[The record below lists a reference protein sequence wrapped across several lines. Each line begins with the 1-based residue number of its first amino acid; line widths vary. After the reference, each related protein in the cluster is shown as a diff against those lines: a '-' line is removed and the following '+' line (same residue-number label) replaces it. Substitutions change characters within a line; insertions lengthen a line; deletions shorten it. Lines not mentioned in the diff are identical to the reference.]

1 MGGATIYNTPVLQ
14 YSRVSIVSTIESV
27 DISRASRP
35 VSMKSFRQIGIRR
48 QAAWLTSQFRIQY
61 CHEGHSG
68 AESEKQPMIL
78 RATIT
83 FLLVFLAFFNP
94 GIASAQGPAQKL
106 SISMSS
112 TGMPSIQ
119 LFIARE
125 KNFFREEGF
134 DPQLIR
140 MSANAAIA
148 AGVAGELEALG
159 SVGSAVRA
167 IMRGVPLRVVS
178 VDLRRPI
185 FWLVSRGEFR
195 AAKDLKGKILGIVT
209 INGSQHS
216 AARKMLA
223 IHGVDSDKELTF
235 VQVGDESSQLQAL
248 VSNSI
253 QVAALTPPYVFLARD
268 KFKMNVLESSIDKFP
283 SIQQGIGVQVKT
295 FQEQPDWLRR
305 LLRVKAKATRFFHEN
320 EKETADLLAR
330 VWKSDVA
337 TATEW
342 YRRCKPAFT
351 PSGIP
356 TDEEIKEFL
365 AEEAQVLKLGESV
378 PSSKIFDFS
387 LQRAVNRELG
397 I

>member
-1 MGGATIYNTPVLQ
+1 M
-14 YSRVSIVSTIESV
+14 
-27 DISRASRP
+27 
-35 VSMKSFRQIGIRR
+35 
-48 QAAWLTSQFRIQY
+48 
-61 CHEGHSG
+61 
-68 AESEKQPMIL
+68 L
-78 RATIT
+78 RAASIT
-83 FLLVFLAFFNP
+83 TLIILAIF
-94 GIASAQGPAQKL
+94 ASPMAGAQAPLQKL
-106 SISMSS
+106 NISMSS

-125 KNFFREEGF
+125 KGYFREEGF

-148 AGVAGELEALG
+148 AGVAGELDALG
-159 SVGSAVRA
+159 SVGSAVRG
-167 IMRGVPLRVVS
+167 IMRGVPLRVIS

-195 AAKDLKGKILGIVT
+195 TAKELKGKTLGIAT

-235 VQVGDESSQLQAL
+235 VQVGDEASQLQAL

-253 QVAALTPPYVFLARD
+253 QVAGLTPPYVFLGRD

-295 FQEQPDWLRR
+295 LQNSPDWLRR
-305 LLRVKAKATRFFHEN
+305 LLRVKAKATRFFHDN
-320 EKETADLLAR
+320 EKETAEILAR
-330 VWKSDVA
+330 VWKSDLA

-351 PSGIP
+351 QTGIP
-356 TDEEIKEFL
+356 TDDEIKEFIADEAL
-365 AEEAQVLKLGESV
+365 ALKLSEAV
-378 PSSKIFDFS
+378 PPSRVFDFT
-387 LQRAVNRELG
+387 LQRAVNKELG
-397 I
+397 IKG

>member
-1 MGGATIYNTPVLQ
+1 M
-14 YSRVSIVSTIESV
+14 
-27 DISRASRP
+27 
-35 VSMKSFRQIGIRR
+35 M
-48 QAAWLTSQFRIQY
+48 
-61 CHEGHSG
+61 
-68 AESEKQPMIL
+68 L

-83 FLLVFLAFFNP
+83 FLLVFFVFFDPAVGN
-94 GIASAQGPAQKL
+94 AQGPVQKL

-148 AGVAGELEALG
+148 AGVAGELDALG

-185 FWLVSRGEFR
+185 FWLVSRTEFR
-195 AAKDLKGKILGIVT
+195 VAKELKGKALGIVT

-216 AARKMLA
+216 AARKMLS
-223 IHGVDSDKELTF
+223 IHGVDSDRELTF
-235 VQVGDESSQLQAL
+235 VQVGDESAQLQAL
-248 VSNSI
+248 VSNAI

-295 FQEQPDWLRR
+295 FQDQPDWLRR
-305 LLRVKAKATRFFHEN
+305 LLRVKAKATRFFHDN
-320 EKETADLLAR
+320 EKETAEILTR
-330 VWKSDVA
+330 VWKSDLA

-351 PSGIP
+351 ASGIP

-365 AEEAQVLKLGESV
+365 AEEAQTLKLTEPV
-378 PSSKIFDFS
+378 PPSKIFDFS

-397 I
+397 IKG

>member
-1 MGGATIYNTPVLQ
+1 MNFERLRNRKRLSAVVLVWLVILLTALTARAQTP
-14 YSRVSIVSTIESV
+14 
-27 DISRASRP
+27 
-35 VSMKSFRQIGIRR
+35 
-48 QAAWLTSQFRIQY
+48 
-61 CHEGHSG
+61 
-68 AESEKQPMIL
+68 
-78 RATIT
+78 
-83 FLLVFLAFFNP
+83 
-94 GIASAQGPAQKL
+94 QKL

-112 TGMPSIQ
+112 TGMPSIE

-134 DPQLIR
+134 EPQLIR

-148 AGVAGELEALG
+148 AGVAGELDALG

-167 IMRGVPLRVVS
+167 IMRGVPLRILS

-185 FWLVSRGEFR
+185 FWLVSRSEFR
-195 AAKDLKGKILGIVT
+195 TAKELKGKHLGIVT

-235 VQVGDESSQLQAL
+235 VQVGDEAAQLQAL

-253 QVAALTPPYVFLARD
+253 QAAALTPPYVFMARD

-295 FQEQPDWLRR
+295 FQDNPDWLRR
-305 LLRVKAKATRFFHEN
+305 LLRVKAKAARFFHEN
-320 EKETADLLAR
+320 EKDTAEILAR
-330 VWKSDVA
+330 TWKTDVA

-342 YRRCKPAFT
+342 YRRCKSAFT
-351 PSGIP
+351 LNGIP
-356 TDEEIKEFL
+356 TDDEIKESL
-365 AEEAQVLKLGESV
+365 AEEAQTLKLTETV
-378 PSSKIFDFS
+378 APSKVFDFS

-397 I
+397 IKQQ

>member
-1 MGGATIYNTPVLQ
+1 
-14 YSRVSIVSTIESV
+14 
-27 DISRASRP
+27 
-35 VSMKSFRQIGIRR
+35 
-48 QAAWLTSQFRIQY
+48 
-61 CHEGHSG
+61 
-68 AESEKQPMIL
+68 MIL

-83 FLLVFLAFFNP
+83 FLLVFLAFLNP
-94 GIASAQGPAQKL
+94 GIASAQGPVQKL

-148 AGVAGELEALG
+148 AGVAGELDALG

-295 FQEQPDWLRR
+295 LQEQPDWLRR

-320 EKETADLLAR
+320 EKETVDLLAR
-330 VWKSDVA
+330 MWKSDIA

-351 PSGIP
+351 PNGVP

-365 AEEAQVLKLGESV
+365 ADEAQALKLNEAV
-378 PSSKIFDFS
+378 PSRVFDFT

-397 I
+397 IK

>member
-1 MGGATIYNTPVLQ
+1 M
-14 YSRVSIVSTIESV
+14 SI
-27 DISRASRP
+27 
-35 VSMKSFRQIGIRR
+35 KSF
-48 QAAWLTSQFRIQY
+48 AVLF
-61 CHEGHSG
+61 
-68 AESEKQPMIL
+68 
-78 RATIT
+78 
-83 FLLVFLAFFNP
+83 VLALSHLFTDVLW
-94 GIASAQGPAQKL
+94 AQTLQKV

-148 AGVAGELEALG
+148 AGVAGELNALG
-159 SVGSAVRA
+159 SVGSAVRG
-167 IMRGVPLRVVS
+167 IMRGAPLRVLS

-185 FWLVSRGEFR
+185 FWLVARGEYR
-195 AAKDLKGKILGIVT
+195 SAKELKGKALGIAT

-216 AARKMLA
+216 AARKMLSLQ
-223 IHGVDSDKELTF
+223 GVDSDKDLTF
-235 VQVGDESSQLQAL
+235 VQVGDESSQLQAM

-283 SIQQGIGVQVKT
+283 SIQQGIGVHVKT
-295 FQEQPDWLRR
+295 LQDQPDWLKR
-305 LLRVKAKATRFFHEN
+305 LLRVKAKSARFFHEN
-320 EKETADLLAR
+320 EKETAEILAR
-330 VWKSDVA
+330 VWKSDLA

-351 PSGIP
+351 PTGIP

-365 AEEAQVLKLGESV
+365 AEEALALKLTETV
-378 PSSKIFDFS
+378 APSRVFDFS
-387 LQRAVNRELG
+387 LQRTVNKELG
-397 I
+397 IKG

>member
-1 MGGATIYNTPVLQ
+1 MV
-14 YSRVSIVSTIESV
+14 
-27 DISRASRP
+27 IS
-35 VSMKSFRQIGIRR
+35 
-48 QAAWLTSQFRIQY
+48 
-61 CHEGHSG
+61 
-68 AESEKQPMIL
+68 
-78 RATIT
+78 
-83 FLLVFLAFFNP
+83 FLLLPA
-94 GIASAQGPAQKL
+94 AEAQVSAQKL

-125 KNFFREEGF
+125 KGFFREEGF

-148 AGVAGELEALG
+148 AGVAGELDALG
-159 SVGSAVRA
+159 SVGSAVRG

-185 FWLVSRGEFR
+185 FWLVSRGEVR
-195 AAKDLKGKILGIVT
+195 SAKELKGKILGIVT

-216 AARKMLA
+216 AVRKMLA
-223 IHGVDSDKELTF
+223 IHGVDSDKEMTF
-235 VQVGDESSQLQAL
+235 SQVGDEATQLQAL
-248 VSNSI
+248 ISNSI
-253 QVAALTPPYVFLARD
+253 QVAGLTPPYVFLARD

-295 FQEQPDWLRR
+295 LQDQPDWLRR

-320 EKETADLLAR
+320 ERETAEILAR
-330 VWKSDVA
+330 LWKSDLA
-337 TATEW
+337 TAAEW

-351 PSGIP
+351 LNGIP
-356 TDEEIKEFL
+356 SDEEIKEFL
-365 AEEAQVLKLGESV
+365 AEEAAVLKLSEAV
-378 PSSKIFDFS
+378 APARVFDFT

-397 I
+397 IKG

>member
-1 MGGATIYNTPVLQ
+1 MVSRFGG
-14 YSRVSIVSTIESV
+14 IVMV
-27 DISRASRP
+27 IS
-35 VSMKSFRQIGIRR
+35 
-48 QAAWLTSQFRIQY
+48 
-61 CHEGHSG
+61 
-68 AESEKQPMIL
+68 
-78 RATIT
+78 
-83 FLLVFLAFFNP
+83 FLLLPA
-94 GIASAQGPAQKL
+94 AEAQVSAQKL

-125 KNFFREEGF
+125 KGFFREEGF

-148 AGVAGELEALG
+148 AGVAGELDALG
-159 SVGSAVRA
+159 SVGSAVRG

-185 FWLVSRGEFR
+185 FWLVSRGEVR
-195 AAKDLKGKILGIVT
+195 SAKELKGKILGIVT

-216 AARKMLA
+216 AVRKMLA
-223 IHGVDSDKELTF
+223 IHGVDSDKEMTF
-235 VQVGDESSQLQAL
+235 SQVGDEATQLQAL
-248 VSNSI
+248 ISNSI
-253 QVAALTPPYVFLARD
+253 QVAGLTPPYVFLARD

-295 FQEQPDWLRR
+295 LQDQPDWLRR

-320 EKETADLLAR
+320 ERETAEILAR
-330 VWKSDVA
+330 LWKSDLA
-337 TATEW
+337 TAAEW

-351 PSGIP
+351 LNGIP
-356 TDEEIKEFL
+356 SDEEIKEFL
-365 AEEAQVLKLGESV
+365 AEEAAVLKLSEAV
-378 PSSKIFDFS
+378 APARVFDFT

-397 I
+397 IKG

>member
-1 MGGATIYNTPVLQ
+1 MKIRAKIPVALATIVVVVSCAQYLAAQTPL
-14 YSRVSIVSTIESV
+14 
-27 DISRASRP
+27 
-35 VSMKSFRQIGIRR
+35 
-48 QAAWLTSQFRIQY
+48 
-61 CHEGHSG
+61 
-68 AESEKQPMIL
+68 
-78 RATIT
+78 
-83 FLLVFLAFFNP
+83 
-94 GIASAQGPAQKL
+94 QKL

-125 KNFFREEGF
+125 KGFFREEGF
-134 DPQLIR
+134 EPQLIR

-148 AGVAGELEALG
+148 AGVAGELDALG
-159 SVGSAVRA
+159 SVGSAVRG
-167 IMRGVPLRVVS
+167 IMRGVPLRVIS

-195 AAKDLKGKILGIVT
+195 GAKELKGKVLGIAT

-223 IHGVDSDKELTF
+223 IHGIDSDKDLTF
-235 VQVGDESSQLQAL
+235 SQVGDEATQLQAL

-253 QVAALTPPYVFLARD
+253 QVAGLTPPYVFMARD

-295 FQEQPDWLRR
+295 LQEQPDWLRR
-305 LLRVKAKATRFFHEN
+305 LLRVKAKATRFFHDN
-320 EKETADLLAR
+320 EKETAAILAR
-330 VWKSDVA
+330 VWKSDLA

-351 PSGIP
+351 QTGIP

-365 AEEAQVLKLGESV
+365 AEEAQALKLAETV
-378 PSSKIFDFS
+378 PPARVFDFT
-387 LQRAVNRELG
+387 LQRAVNKELG
-397 I
+397 IKG

>member
-1 MGGATIYNTPVLQ
+1 MLSPN
-14 YSRVSIVSTIESV
+14 SV
-27 DISRASRP
+27 AP
-35 VSMKSFRQIGIRR
+35 
-48 QAAWLTSQFRIQY
+48 L
-61 CHEGHSG
+61 
-68 AESEKQPMIL
+68 MIL
-78 RATIT
+78 L
-83 FLLVFLAFFNP
+83 FCGP
-94 GIASAQGPAQKL
+94 GVVGAQTPPQKL

-112 TGMPSIQ
+112 TGMPSIE
-119 LFIARE
+119 LYIARE

-134 DPQLIR
+134 EPQLIR

-148 AGVAGELEALG
+148 AGVAGELDALG

-167 IMRGVPLRVVS
+167 IMRGVPLRILS

-195 AAKDLKGKILGIVT
+195 TAKELKGKHLGIVT

-235 VQVGDESSQLQAL
+235 VQVGDESAQLQAM

-268 KFKMNVLESSIDKFP
+268 KFKMNILESSIDKFP

-295 FQEQPDWLRR
+295 FQDQPDWLRR
-305 LLRVKAKATRFFHEN
+305 LLRVKVKAARFFHDN
-320 EKETADLLAR
+320 EKETAELLAR
-330 VWKSDVA
+330 VWKSDLA
-337 TATEW
+337 AATEW

-351 PSGIP
+351 SNGIP

-365 AEEAQVLKLGESV
+365 ADEAQALKLTETV
-378 PSSKIFDFS
+378 PPSKVFDFS
-387 LQRAVNRELG
+387 LQRTVNRELG
-397 I
+397 IKG